1 MFAIARK
8 VALGQRK
15 NKDEMP
21 RSSDYVNSIK
31 MDVFGNRPVQ
41 KTDREEGVLCLFR
54 VRLNEVKWGLVE
66 SRIGQSGIMLGLVV
80 VDKWHRLVG

>member
-8 VALGQRK
+8 VVLGQRK
-15 NKDEMP
+15 NKEELP